1 MAGIEFADIIK
12 DENGVNDLLLLRS
25 QTLGLLSAFVIE
37 LSQSSINPNYAL
49 GMHSLPRGLTIRLRR
64 MSRLNLVTLS
74 VRVRHLSSDLTM
86 KITNLV
92 FLLGAKSLIF
102 NRQLCNADSTVS
114 IA

>member
-1 MAGIEFADIIK
+1 ML
-12 DENGVNDLLLLRS
+12 GVDKVDTLTNKYDRLLL
-25 QTLGLLSAFVIE
+25 TLHGVL
-37 LSQSSINPNYAL
+37 NPDYAL
-49 GMHSLPRGLTIRLRR
+49 RMHSLPRGLTIRLRR
-64 MSRLNLVTLS
+64 MSRLNLVTLA

-102 NRQLCNADSTVS
+102 IRQLCNADSTVS

>member
-1 MAGIEFADIIK
+1 MNLMGALLAGIASWMIDYTPFI
-12 DENGVNDLLLLRS
+12 
-25 QTLGLLSAFVIE
+25 
-37 LSQSSINPNYAL
+37 PNYAL

-64 MSRLNLVTLS
+64 MSRLNLVTLA

-102 NRQLCNADSTVS
+102 IRQLCNADSTVS

>member
-1 MAGIEFADIIK
+1 VKYPFEALISLMAGIEFADIVK

-64 MSRLNLVTLS
+64 MSRLNPDNENHQLGF
-74 VRVRHLSSDLTM
+74 LTW
-86 KITNLV
+86 
-92 FLLGAKSLIF
+92 G
-102 NRQLCNADSTVS
+102 
-114 IA
+114 

>member
-1 MAGIEFADIIK
+1 MRFASIVGKFCYRKIWVEFHRQAI
-12 DENGVNDLLLLRS
+12 LL
-25 QTLGLLSAFVIE
+25 
-37 LSQSSINPNYAL
+37 NPNYAL
-49 GMHSLPRGLTIRLRR
+49 GMHSLPSGLMIRLRR

-102 NRQLCNADSTVS
+102 IRQLCNADSTVS

>member
-1 MAGIEFADIIK
+1 MAGIEFVDIVK
-12 DENGVNDLLLLRS
+12 DENGINDLLLLRS

-49 GMHSLPRGLTIRLRR
+49 GMHSLPSGLMIRLRR

-102 NRQLCNADSTVS
+102 IRQLCNRIS